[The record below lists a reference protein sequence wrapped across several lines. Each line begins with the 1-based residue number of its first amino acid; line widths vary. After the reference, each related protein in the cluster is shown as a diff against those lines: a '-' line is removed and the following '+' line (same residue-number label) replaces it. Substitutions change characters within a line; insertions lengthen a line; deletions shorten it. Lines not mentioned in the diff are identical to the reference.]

1 MLAAGIGRSR
11 WDCSCSLTRQG
22 CLLLQRGKLI
32 MAEFNYA
39 KEPVETFPA
48 DQRTERFSMYAL
60 KAYLLPRLYWHGML
74 RGRV

>member
-1 MLAAGIGRSR
+1 
-11 WDCSCSLTRQG
+11 
-22 CLLLQRGKLI
+22 

-48 DQRTERFSMYAL
+48 DQRRERFSMYAL

-74 RGRV
+74 RGRA